1 MSAGNG
7 DDRRFW
13 RILLLIAFVALAL
26 RVAYVAFAKTNQPV
40 QGDQLFYNSEANRLA
55 RGDGF
60 VEPFDPQALA
70 RGVIRNGTDPA
81 ADHPPLTVIV
91 LAPVSFVTREALI
104 PQRLT
109 MTVLGTAAVVVIGLL
124 ARRLA
129 GNRAGWIAAGIA
141 AVYPNLWVNDGL
153 MMSETLAT
161 LLVALALLYAY
172 RLIREPKLWTALLV
186 GALCGLAALTR
197 AELILLIPLLA
208 VPAALVA
215 RSIAIGQRWK
225 LVVASVLAAVVLIA
239 PWVGYNLARFKE
251 PTYLSTNDGIALIGS
266 NCDSVYNGDGIGLT
280 DLTCLGPNPRGD
292 QSVDSKI
299 YRDRAFD
306 YIRAHKKRAVLV
318 AAARVGRTWSVFR
331 PWDMVTYNKGEG
343 REGWVTILGLVMYYP
358 LLIAAVAGWVVM
370 RRRRRRSWPLLVPA
384 LIVTI
389 ASALTYGQTRFRV
402 PAEPSIVVLAAV
414 AVAALV
420 ARDWPARRKHEAVSA

>member
-1 MSAGNG
+1 LTRDARM
-7 DDRRFW
+7 
-13 RILLLIAFVALAL
+13 
-26 RVAYVAFAKTNQPV
+26 PH
-40 QGDQLFYNSEANRLA
+40 RLM
-55 RGDGF
+55 
-60 VEPFDPQALA
+60 
-70 RGVIRNGTDPA
+70 
-81 ADHPPLTVIV
+81 
-91 LAPVSFVTREALI
+91 
-104 PQRLT
+104 
-109 MTVLGTAAVVVIGLL
+109 MTGLGTAAVVVIGLL
-124 ARRLA
+124 ACRLA

-215 RSIAIGQRWK
+215 RSIAIGQRWR
-225 LVVASVLAAVVLIA
+225 LVGASVLAAVVLIA

-266 NCDSVYNGDGIGLT
+266 NCDSVYYGDGIGLT

-299 YRDRAFD
+299 FRDRAFD

-318 AAARVGRTWSVFR
+318 AAARVGRTWSMFR

-370 RRRRRRSWPLLVPA
+370 RRRRRRSWPLLMPPRILTV
-384 LIVTI
+384 
-389 ASALTYGQTRFRV
+389 AS
-402 PAEPSIVVLAAV
+402 
-414 AVAALV
+414 
-420 ARDWPARRKHEAVSA
+420 